1 MIAKDDWKV
10 AEAVLP
16 HSRSTLL
23 YGIPGTGKTYAGQR
37 VGVNNGEAVYSLYL
51 TEYTPVT
58 EVRGTIY
65 PILTNGEREFKWID
79 GPALMAYRQGGRLV
93 INEINQAS
101 DDCITFLLA
110 LLDSPESSKITLPSG
125 EVIKPHK
132 NFSVVAT
139 MNGEPSD
146 LLPALRD
153 RFPVSI
159 RISKPHPDAVKALPE
174 DLQKHAASTSVLEEE
189 RRVGIR
195 QWMAFAALREN
206 VDPIVA
212 MSACFGNQA
221 DEILNAM
228 TMSTEREYGFVDKE
242 PRF

>member
-1 MIAKDDWKV
+1 MKDDWTI

-16 HSRSTLL
+16 HAKSVLL
-23 YGIPGTGKTYAGQR
+23 YGISGTGKTYAGQR
-37 VGVNNGEAVYSLYL
+37 IGVNNGQAVYNLYL

-65 PILTNGEREFKWID
+65 PILKNGEREFQWVD
-79 GPALMAYRQGGRLV
+79 GPALMAFRNGGRLV
-93 INEINQAS
+93 INEINQCS

-110 LLDSPESSKITLPSG
+110 LLDNPESAKITLPSG
-125 EVIKPHK
+125 EVIRPHP
-132 NFSVVAT
+132 NFTVVAT

-153 RFPVSI
+153 RFPVTI
-159 RISKPHPDAVKALPE
+159 KISKPHPNAVKALPE
-174 DLQKHAASTSVLEEE
+174 DLQKHAASTAVLGED

-195 QWMAFAALREN
+195 QWMAFAALRQE
-206 VDPIVA
+206 VDPIMA
-212 MSACFGNQA
+212 MQACFGHQA

-228 TMSTEREYGFVDKE
+228 TMSEARYDF
-242 PRF
+242 

>member
-1 MIAKDDWKV
+1 MKDDWKV

-16 HSRSTLL
+16 HSRATLL
-23 YGIPGTGKTYAGQR
+23 YGIPGTGKTFAGQR
-37 VGVNNGEAVYSLYL
+37 FGVNGQQVFNLYL

-65 PILTNGEREFKWID
+65 PILKNGERQFEWVD
-79 GPALMAYRQGGRLV
+79 GPALMAYRHGGRLV
-93 INEINQAS
+93 INEINQCS

-110 LLDSPESSKITLPSG
+110 LLDNPESSKITLPSG
-125 EVIKPHK
+125 EVIKPHA
-132 NFSVVAT
+132 NFTVVAT
-139 MNGEPSD
+139 MNGEPGD

-153 RFPVSI
+153 RFPVTI

-174 DLQKHAASTSVLEEE
+174 DLQKHAAATAVLEEE

-195 QWMAFAALREN
+195 QWIAFAQLREQIDH
-206 VDPIVA
+206 VMA
-212 MSACFGNQA
+212 MEACFGSQA

-228 TMSTEREYGFVDKE
+228 TMHEERDYGFVKG
-242 PRF
+242 R

>member
-1 MIAKDDWKV
+1 MKDDWKI

-37 VGVNNGEAVYSLYL
+37 TGVNPGEAVYSLYL
-51 TEYTPVT
+51 TEYTPVS

-65 PILTNGEREFKWID
+65 PILTNGEREFKWVD
-79 GPALMAYRQGGRLV
+79 GPALMAYRSGGRLV
-93 INEINQAS
+93 INEINQCS

-110 LLDSPESSKITLPSG
+110 LLDNPESSKITLPSG

-132 NFSVVAT
+132 NFTVVAT

-153 RFPVSI
+153 RFPVTI
-159 RISKPHPDAVKALPE
+159 RINKPHPNAVKALPE
-174 DLQKHAASTSVLEEE
+174 DLQKHAASTAVLEEE

-195 QWMAFAALREN
+195 QWMAFAQLREQID
-206 VDPIVA
+206 VEIA
-212 MSACFGNQA
+212 MDACFGAQSE
-221 DEILNAM
+221 EILNAM
-228 TMSTEREYGFVDKE
+228 TMSEERDYGFVEDK
-242 PRF
+242 PRW